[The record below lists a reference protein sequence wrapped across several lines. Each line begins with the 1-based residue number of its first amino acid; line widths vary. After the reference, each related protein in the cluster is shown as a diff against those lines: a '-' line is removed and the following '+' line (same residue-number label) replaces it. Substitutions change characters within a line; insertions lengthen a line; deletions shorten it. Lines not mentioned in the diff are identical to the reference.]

1 MTTSRGPSSAAPEVF
16 GAGLLK
22 SPEKYFRYLRKT
34 LLAFSLLFVP
44 HTAVEPVRLW
54 HIVELGSDQLD

>member
-44 HTAVEPVRLW
+44 HTAVEPVRL
-54 HIVELGSDQLD
+54 